1 MKKEIMEQLNLKEF
15 TKVLGSSEPVP
26 GGGGASALAGALGAA
41 LGSMVGSLTL
51 GKKKYADVEEDI
63 KELMDE
69 TRRIS
74 DALLACI
81 DKDAEMFMPLAE
93 AYRIPKD
100 EPGRDEIM
108 ENCLRDAAAT
118 PLEIME
124 LSARAI
130 ELLEGF
136 AAKGSKL
143 AVSDAATGAALCRGA
158 LFGAAVNVKVNTRLM
173 KDRAHAANLDER
185 AGSLLAEY
193 AVRADRIFDNY
204 YR

>member
-1 MKKEIMEQLNLKEF
+1 MEQLNLKEF
-15 TKVLGSSEPVP
+15 TNVLGSSEPVP
-26 GGGGASALAGALGAA
+26 GGGGASALAGALGSA

-63 KELMDE
+63 KELMNE

-81 DKDAEMFMPLAE
+81 NKDAEMFMPLAE

-100 EPGRDEIM
+100 EPGRDEVM

-173 KDRAHAANLDER
+173 KDRAHAAKLDER
-185 AGSLLAEY
+185 ADSLLAEY